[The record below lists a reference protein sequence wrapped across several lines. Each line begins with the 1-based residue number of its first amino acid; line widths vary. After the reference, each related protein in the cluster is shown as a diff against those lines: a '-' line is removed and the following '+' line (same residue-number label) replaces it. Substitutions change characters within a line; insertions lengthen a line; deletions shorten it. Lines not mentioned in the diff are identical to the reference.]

1 MVFNYLG
8 YRSFIFP
15 MYLSWYN
22 AQTNN
27 SCKNSRYGWT
37 LRKKKIENLKSFV
50 ETLYFHQATCGTAHF
65 SVKRRQ
71 NGGYITQKTL
81 RALTP
86 AIGPL
91 IVLFSGRDGSFP
103 EEQKSLDARGIFG
116 EEVLLFGSFHSSP
129 FLKFRSTS
137 LPPRISNPPLS
148 LYFLE

>member
-1 MVFNYLG
+1 MLFNYLG

-27 SCKNSRYGWT
+27 SCKNSRNGWT
-37 LRKKKIENLKSFV
+37 QTKKIDNLKSFV
-50 ETLYFHQATCGTAHF
+50 ETLYFHQATCGAAHF
-65 SVKRRQ
+65 SVKKRQ
-71 NGGYITQKTL
+71 NGGCITQKTL
-81 RALTP
+81 HVLTP

-103 EEQKSLDARGIFG
+103 EEQKSWDARGIFG
-116 EEVLLFGSFHSSP
+116 GGVMLFGSFHSSP

-137 LPPRISNPPLS
+137 LPPRISNLPLS